1 MQSTM
6 TWYATIK

>member
-6 TWYATIK
+6 